1 MPMTG
6 TDMAARPTFRALGRT
21 LGLPVTAALA
31 LLGCNTVDSA
41 ADYTMAEQQ
50 MARPAAIVVQE
61 FAISPDAP
69 EPSAGAGAAGAPSN
83 DAEQAAEQF
92 RESLAAHLVTAIRA
106 MGLPAVSADAP
117 LSSTDNVMS
126 LEGSFVSVPGGDS
139 VAPAIVSLANSWP
152 DVVVDVQIYDTSE
165 AGDRLLEDMEF
176 RISEANPLL
185 PAAEPAAEP
194 TEPQG
199 TGGTAPQTAISPAVQ
214 AKLDAAARDGAATI
228 AEQLRPFFADRG
240 WIAPP
245 AGS

>member
-1 MPMTG
+1 
-6 TDMAARPTFRALGRT
+6 MAARPIFRALGRT
-21 LGLPVTAALA
+21 LGLPVAAALA

-50 MARPAAIVVQE
+50 TARPAAIVVQE
-61 FAISPDAP
+61 FAISPDAATP
-69 EPSAGAGAAGAPSN
+69 AGAAGSAAGN
-83 DAEQAAEQF
+83 DAELAAEKF

-117 LSSTDNVMS
+117 LPSTDNVMS

-139 VAPAIVSLANSWP
+139 VEPAIVSLANSWP

-165 AGDRLLEDMEF
+165 AGDRLLEDLEF

-185 PAAEPAAEP
+185 PAGEPADEP

-199 TGGTAPQTAISPAVQ
+199 AGGTAPTISPAIQ

-240 WIAPP
+240 WIASP

>member
-6 TDMAARPTFRALGRT
+6 TDMAARPTFRTLGRT
-21 LGLPVTAALA
+21 LGLPVMAALA

-69 EPSAGAGAAGAPSN
+69 ESSAGAGAAGAPGN
-83 DAEQAAEQF
+83 DAGQAAEQF

-117 LSSTDNVMS
+117 LPSSHNVMS

-139 VAPAIVSLANSWP
+139 VEPAIVSLANSWP

-185 PAAEPAAEP
+185 PSEPAGEP

-199 TGGTAPQTAISPAVQ
+199 NRGSTAPATISPAVQ

-240 WIAPP
+240 WIAQP

>member
-1 MPMTG
+1 
-6 TDMAARPTFRALGRT
+6 MAARPIFRVFGLT
-21 LGLPVTAALA
+21 LGLPVAAALA

-61 FAISPDAP
+61 FAVSPDAAAP
-69 EPSAGAGAAGAPSN
+69 AGAAGSTAGN
-83 DAEQAAEQF
+83 DAEQAAEKF

-117 LSSTDNVMS
+117 LPSTDNVMS

-139 VAPAIVSLANSWP
+139 VEPAIVSLANSWP

-185 PAAEPAAEP
+185 PAGEPAAEP
-194 TEPQG
+194 TAPQG
-199 TGGTAPQTAISPAVQ
+199 TGGTASQTAISPATQ

-240 WIAPP
+240 WIAPA

>member
-21 LGLPVTAALA
+21 LGLPVMAALA

-69 EPSAGAGAAGAPSN
+69 EPPVGAGTAAGN
-83 DAEQAAEQF
+83 DAGQAAEQF

-117 LSSTDNVMS
+117 LPSTDNVMS
-126 LEGSFVSVPGGDS
+126 LEGTFVSVPGEDS
-139 VAPAIVSLANSWP
+139 LEPAIVSLANSWP
-152 DVVVDVQIYDTSE
+152 DVVVDAEIYDTSE
-165 AGDRLLEDMEF
+165 AGDRLLEDLEF
-176 RISEANPLL
+176 RISEANPLI
-185 PAAEPAAEP
+185 PAGEPTGEP

-199 TGGTAPQTAISPAVQ
+199 AGGTAAQATISPAIQ
-214 AKLDAAARDGAATI
+214 AKLSAAARDGAATI

-240 WIAPP
+240 WIASP

>member
-1 MPMTG
+1 
-6 TDMAARPTFRALGRT
+6 MAARSIFRARGRT
-21 LGLPVTAALA
+21 LALPVAVALA

-69 EPSAGAGAAGAPSN
+69 EPSAGAGTAAGN
-83 DAEQAAEQF
+83 DAGQAAERF

-117 LSSTDNVMS
+117 LPSSDNVMS

-185 PAAEPAAEP
+185 PAAEPAGEP

-199 TGGTAPQTAISPAVQ
+199 TGGTASQTAISPATQ
-214 AKLDAAARDGAATI
+214 TKLDAAARDGAATI